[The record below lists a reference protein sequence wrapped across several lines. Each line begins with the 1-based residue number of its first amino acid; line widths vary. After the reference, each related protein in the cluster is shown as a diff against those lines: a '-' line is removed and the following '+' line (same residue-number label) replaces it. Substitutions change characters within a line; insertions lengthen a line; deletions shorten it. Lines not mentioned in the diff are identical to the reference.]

1 MALAADRARRPARQ
15 VDPVSGDC
23 HFDTEQGSTASMPSP
38 WWLVFAGVALLAL
51 ALVVTFLFGRDLA
64 QTRVNLAS
72 LQRMLQNTRRLND
85 DVVAA
90 SKSQSPSIAIVK
102 AEKQSEFKT
111 WLDK

>member
-1 MALAADRARRPARQ
+1 
-15 VDPVSGDC
+15 
-23 HFDTEQGSTASMPSP
+23 MPSP
-38 WWLVFAGVALLAL
+38 WWLVFAGVTLLAL
-51 ALVVTFLFGRDLA
+51 ALVVTVLFGRDLA

-90 SKSQSPSIAIVK
+90 SKNQSPSIAIVK
-102 AEKQSEFKT
+102 AEKQSGFKT